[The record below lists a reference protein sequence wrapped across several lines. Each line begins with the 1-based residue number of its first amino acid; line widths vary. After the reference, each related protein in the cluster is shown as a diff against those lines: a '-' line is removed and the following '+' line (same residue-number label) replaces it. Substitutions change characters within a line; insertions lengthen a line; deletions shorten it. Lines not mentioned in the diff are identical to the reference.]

1 AGRGGEALDADLAG
15 GLQQALGDLDV
26 ALDVRGEA
34 VRPRRP
40 HTRLPGEV
48 QHALHAVEQR
58 DRVEGGE
65 VALDEL
71 EARVVEHPGEVR
83 PLQAGVVVV
92 GEGVDAAH
100 LVAVREQALGGVA
113 ADEPGTAGDEDVHP
127 ISVPRAPAAQRA
139 TKYLARGWW
148 QMIAE
153 VVCSGWYWNDVSSLH
168 STPMR
173 LASRS
178 WAIVS
183 FPSRSGQA
191 G

>member
-1 AGRGGEALDADLAG
+1 DGRDARVIWNRG
-15 GLQQALGDLDV
+15 K
-26 ALDVRGEA
+26 VR
-34 VRPRRP
+34 
-40 HTRLPGEV
+40 RLP
-48 QHALHAVEQR
+48 
-58 DRVEGGE
+58 
-65 VALDEL
+65 
-71 EARVVEHPGEVR
+71 P
-83 PLQAGVVVV
+83 GVVVV
-92 GEGVDAAH
+92 GEGVAAAH
-100 LVAVREQALGGVA
+100 LVAVREQAVGGVA
-113 ADEPGTAGDEDVHP
+113 ADDPGTAGDDDAP
-127 ISVPRAPAAQRA
+127 TISVRRAPAAQRA

-173 LASRS
+173 LASRI